1 MFRGEISESVILII
15 HRDDVIKK
23 DAPQLKDIY
32 RKVSGK
38 IFGIS
43 MQQKIIFA
51 TPGKYKSAS

>member
-23 DAPQLKDIY
+23 DASQLKDIY
-32 RKVSGK
+32 KKVSGK
-38 IFGIS
+38 IFVIS

-51 TPGKYKSAS
+51 TLGKYKQPS